1 MELQNKVAIVTG
13 AASGIGKAIAE
24 DFILQGAKVV
34 YSDLSEIKDLP
45 ENAKYFQADVSK
57 SEEVKKLVEFAVAK
71 FGSLEVMVNNAGVG
85 SMGGV
90 LEENDDNF
98 DKVID
103 INLKGTFYGT
113 REAAKY
119 MAENNIKG
127 SIINM
132 SSILGELGFKGAV
145 SYCASKGAVVQITKA
160 SALDLAEQNI
170 RVNAIGPGF
179 IKTAMTEELL
189 KNPDFNNLV
198 TSSTPMARVG
208 EPKEIAGLASFLASD
223 KASYITGQVM
233 FVDGGWTSK

>member
-13 AASGIGKAIAE
+13 AASGIGRSIAD
-24 DFILQGAKVV
+24 DFIKQGAKVV
-34 YSDLSEIKDLP
+34 YSDVSKINELP
-45 ENAKYFQADVSK
+45 ENARYFKADVSK
-57 SEEVKKLVEFAVAK
+57 SEEVKKLVQFAVEE

-85 SMGGV
+85 SLGGI
-90 LEENDDNF
+90 LEENDENF

-119 MAENNIKG
+119 MQENNVKG

-132 SSILGELGFKGAV
+132 SSILGEVGFEGAV
-145 SYCASKGAVVQITKA
+145 SYCVSKGGVVQLTKA
-160 SALDLAEQNI
+160 SAIDLAKKDI

-189 KNPDFNNLV
+189 KNPDFNKLV
-198 TSSTPMARVG
+198 TSSTPMGRVG
-208 EPKEIAGLASFLASD
+208 EPKEIAGLATFLASD
-223 KASYITGQVM
+223 KASYITGQVI
-233 FVDGGWTSK
+233 FADGAWTSK